1 MHLLKRG
8 KFEKLV
14 KAFFTFVSNPINQY
28 FQVAI

>member
-8 KFEKLV
+8 KFELV